1 MSYSSAW
8 AFDTEAL
15 ILTDQRV
22 RASPKLMERALK
34 RQQTRL
40 RTRALRIVRVV
51 PGKPHYPLRW
61 ASQKQRRKVMAML
74 REQNNLPY
82 QRTGALEAAWEAMFS
97 FTEDGGAFI
106 LENTSPAAVFVIGE
120 RQQLFH
126 ADTGWIYAPSVVDE
140 IAAFVVTAYVE
151 TWRTINDPDAG
162 VR

>member
-8 AFDTEAL
+8 SFDAEAL
-15 ILTDQRV
+15 NLTDQRV

-74 REQNNLPY
+74 RERGELPY
-82 QRTGALEAAWEAMFS
+82 ERKGILEAAWEAMFS
-97 FTEDGGAFI
+97 FTEYGGAFVV
-106 LENTSPAAVFVIGE
+106 ENTSPAATFVIGE
-120 RQQLFH
+120 RQQPFH
-126 ADTGWIYAPSVVDE
+126 ADTGWIYAPRVMDE
-140 IAAFVVTAYVE
+140 IAGFVVEAYVE
-151 TWRTINDPDAG
+151 TWHTINDPDAG